1 LFLVLKTAQKL
12 DPRMS
17 PVFPERSLEPL
28 KASSHLQEREKTMPK
43 SRLVYFGIDIS
54 KDHLDLHQLPQDR
67 AARFEA
73 NPEGIGKL
81 ITYLKRRKPTL
92 IVIEATGGY
101 ETRIAAE
108 LAAAKLNV
116 AVVNPRQVRNFAR
129 ALGILAKTDS
139 IDARVLARFAQDVR
153 PEPRPLPDEQE
164 LALKALVKRRR
175 QLVEM
180 LVAEKNRLNRVTSK
194 TVRENLKQTIEF
206 LNQRIADLD
215 KQIAETVKN
224 SPVWRE
230 KDNLMQSVPGIGAKT
245 SHTLMALLPEL
256 GKLNRRQIA
265 SLVGVAPLNRD
276 SGKFRGKR
284 MISGGRKPV
293 RNALYM
299 ATLAAIRCNPM
310 ISSFYLRLR
319 QDGKEFKVA
328 ITACMRK
335 LLIILNAML
344 KNHIAFKQSLA

>member
-1 LFLVLKTAQKL
+1 
-12 DPRMS
+12 M
-17 PVFPERSLEPL
+17 PE
-28 KASSHLQEREKTMPK
+28 

-139 IDARVLARFAQDVR
+139 IDARVLGRFAQDVR

-276 SGKFRGKR
+276 SGKFRGRR

-299 ATLAAIRCNPM
+299 GTLAAIRCNPM

>member
-1 LFLVLKTAQKL
+1 
-12 DPRMS
+12 
-17 PVFPERSLEPL
+17 
-28 KASSHLQEREKTMPK
+28 MPK

-164 LALKALVKRRR
+164 LALKAFVKRRR

-180 LVAEKNRLNRVTSK
+180 LVAEKNRLNRITSK

-276 SGKFRGKR
+276 SGKFRGRR

-299 ATLAAIRCNPM
+299 ATLAAIKCNPM

-344 KNHIAFKQSLA
+344 KNHITFKQSLA

>member
-1 LFLVLKTAQKL
+1 
-12 DPRMS
+12 
-17 PVFPERSLEPL
+17 
-28 KASSHLQEREKTMPK
+28 MPK

-276 SGKFRGKR
+276 SGKFRGRR
-284 MISGGRKPV
+284 MISGGRKSV

-299 ATLAAIRCNPM
+299 GTLAAIRCNPM